1 MPQSLARVVIH
12 LVFST
17 KLRTP
22 WLKDKAIRSELYAY
36 VATVLQNMD
45 CPPILINGVE
55 DHVHILT
62 NLSRKLAIAEVVEK
76 VKTSTSAWIK
86 RKGASYHD
94 FYWQAGY
101 GVFSVSESKVDD
113 VRAYVANQEEHH
125 RRQSFQ
131 DEYRALCRKHSLE
144 VDERYVWD

>member
-22 WLKDKAIRSELYAY
+22 WLKDAAIRTELCAY
-36 VATVLQNMD
+36 CATVLQNMD
-45 CPPILINGVE
+45 CPPILINAVE

-86 RKGASYHD
+86 RKSASYHD

-125 RRQSFQ
+125 RRLSFQ

>member
-22 WLKDKAIRSELYAY
+22 WLKDAAIRTELCAY
-36 VATVLQNMD
+36 CATVLQNMD
-45 CPPILINGVE
+45 CPPILINAVE

-86 RKGASYHD
+86 RKSASYHD

-101 GVFSVSESKVDD
+101 GVFSVSESNVDD

-125 RRQSFQ
+125 RRLSFQ

>member
-1 MPQSLARVVIH
+1 MPQSLAQVVIH

-22 WLKDKAIRSELYAY
+22 WLKDAAIRSELCAY
-36 VATVLQNMD
+36 MATVLKNMD
-45 CPPILINGVE
+45 CPPVLINGVE
-55 DHVHILT
+55 DHVHVLT
-62 NLSRKLAIAEVVEK
+62 NLSRTISIAEVVEK
-76 VKTSTSAWIK
+76 TKTSTSAWIK
-86 RKGASYHD
+86 RKGASYGS

-125 RRQSFQ
+125 RKLSFQ
-131 DEYRALCRKHSLE
+131 DEYLALCRKHGLE